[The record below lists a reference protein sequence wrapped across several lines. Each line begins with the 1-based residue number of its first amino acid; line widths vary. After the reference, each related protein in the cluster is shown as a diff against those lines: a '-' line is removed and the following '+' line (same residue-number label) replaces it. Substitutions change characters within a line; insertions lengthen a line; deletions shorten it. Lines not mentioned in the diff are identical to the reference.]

1 MQPAWKTL
9 QRDCGIIISSSIP
22 IYQRKKSLLAV
33 FFCNVATHV
42 CTLMCVLC
50 CFLQKK
56 NTNLGDF
63 FTQRRLEFGQIGRDT
78 FNLRGRQKAHFDQ
91 WSVLSFFF
99 FFFSSYFTLSGFVCI
114 LFRGFV
120 CVGVVVESIM
130 QFVPLFSPC
139 FTAEL
144 FLWQK
149 RPIIFVSFLFFLF
162 FFLLSTYIVYL

>member
-1 MQPAWKTL
+1 MYAHW
-9 QRDCGIIISSSIP
+9 CVFC
-22 IYQRKKSLLAV
+22 AV
-33 FFCNVATHV
+33 FY
-42 CTLMCVLC
+42 
-50 CFLQKK
+50 KRK
-56 NTNLGDF
+56 
-63 FTQRRLEFGQIGRDT
+63 TQIWET
-78 FNLRGRQKAHFDQ
+78 SSLRGDSSLDRLGEIRLIWEADKKHILINDPFC
-91 WSVLSFFF
+91 LFF

-149 RPIIFVSFLFFLF
+149 RPIIFVSFLFLF
-162 FFLLSTYIVYL
+162 FVFFSTLHIHSIFVMLPIHVKLCNIHTCLGSEKLLFSVKYVTGNTVVFYK

>member
-33 FFCNVATHV
+33 FFCNVATHI

-78 FNLRGRQKAHFDQ
+78 FNLRGRQKAHIDQ

-99 FFFSSYFTLSGFVCI
+99 FFF
-114 LFRGFV
+114 
-120 CVGVVVESIM
+120 
-130 QFVPLFSPC
+130 
-139 FTAEL
+139 
-144 FLWQK
+144 
-149 RPIIFVSFLFFLF
+149 FFLF
-162 FFLLSTYIVYL
+162 HFVWFCLYFISGVCMCGSGGWEHYAICSTF